1 MKNTHSSSCD
11 FEGCVNFDFL
21 DYFLNAKKSV
31 QNKSEKKRKTKSDKK
46 KPNKKGEKTI
56 KH

>member
-31 QNKSEKKRKTKSDKK
+31 QNKSEKKRKTKGDKK
-46 KPNKKGEKTI
+46 NQIKKEKRQ
-56 KH
+56 